1 MSSRSVFIPQLL
13 QKYQM
18 MLDCQGH
25 GGVLPIGN
33 PKLLGSLL
41 HDPGQRSI
49 VGVAHVRAQMMGDVM
64 VEPAG
69 EPTHDAGER
78 RRQCPGDHVTS
89 GQFVGRGRFESTG
102 GGKWSGGSEQCHDL
116 GDHDDDGRQPQRGP
130 GVGPN
135 VNRRTIEDVAEAQR
149 SQRDDPARR
158 RSRPRA
164 VNLRWRRA
172 ITRLG
177 GVTRCGEVTRRRTG
191 IARGGVAGRWVT
203 RGWIARWWV
212 ARWWVPRWT
221 ITGRRVPPLRVVGI
235 FQRRAH
241 EVESPSSSIMA
252 PILSSTGSFLNVPRC
267 LRAPASD
274 RGAARSVSV
283 MAELKSRL
291 RSDLTDAMKAKDK
304 LRTATLRMLLAA
316 VQTEEVSGKEARELS
331 DDEVLKVFAKESRKR
346 GEAAEIYTQ
355 NGRGELAANEHAEAR
370 IIDEYLPTPLTN
382 AEVADVADTA
392 IAQVA
397 EEIGERPG
405 IRQMGLVMKAATA
418 LAAGKADGARLSA
431 AVKDRL

>member
-1 MSSRSVFIPQLL
+1 
-13 QKYQM
+13 
-18 MLDCQGH
+18 
-25 GGVLPIGN
+25 
-33 PKLLGSLL
+33 
-41 HDPGQRSI
+41 
-49 VGVAHVRAQMMGDVM
+49 
-64 VEPAG
+64 
-69 EPTHDAGER
+69 
-78 RRQCPGDHVTS
+78 
-89 GQFVGRGRFESTG
+89 
-102 GGKWSGGSEQCHDL
+102 
-116 GDHDDDGRQPQRGP
+116 
-130 GVGPN
+130 
-135 VNRRTIEDVAEAQR
+135 
-149 SQRDDPARR
+149 
-158 RSRPRA
+158 
-164 VNLRWRRA
+164 
-172 ITRLG
+172 
-177 GVTRCGEVTRRRTG
+177 
-191 IARGGVAGRWVT
+191 
-203 RGWIARWWV
+203 
-212 ARWWVPRWT
+212 
-221 ITGRRVPPLRVVGI
+221 
-235 FQRRAH
+235 
-241 EVESPSSSIMA
+241 MA

-267 LRAPASD
+267 LRASASD

-370 IIDEYLPTPLTN
+370 VIDEYLPTPLTN